1 MWEMLLQRLNHF
13 LKRIFKVGF
22 VRAGG
27 EFEIARKSVISRSRC
42 TIIVDGGANSGQ
54 WSTQVRK
61 NFPEIKIYSFEPL
74 KAPFELLQVNSLN
87 DKNWLIKNEGLGK
100 NDEVLSMYVSSNEG
114 MSSSFKKPTNHLTE
128 FQTVKF
134 GDHQRAQIR
143 RLDTDP
149 DLKGQ
154 TIYLK
159 LDVQGSEWDAIQ
171 GCTGLLNEIT
181 AIEVETTLVSMYE
194 GDLTHYELI
203 PKIISLGF
211 TPYAISPAHKKVDG
225 RCTYMDVI
233 LVRDELLV
241 RNS

>member
-1 MWEMLLQRLNHF
+1 M
-13 LKRIFKVGF
+13 KRFFKIGF

-27 EFEIARKSVISRSRC
+27 EFEVARKSIVSNCRC
-42 TIIVDGGANSGQ
+42 TVIVDGGANSGQ
-54 WSTQVRK
+54 WAIQVRK
-61 NFPEIKIYSFEPL
+61 FFPEIKIYSFEPL
-74 KAPFELLQVNSLN
+74 KESFALLQINSLS

-100 NDEVLSMYVSSNEG
+100 NNEVLSIYVSSNEA

-128 FQTVKF
+128 FPTVKF
-134 GDHQRAQIR
+134 GDTQRAQIR
-143 RLDTDP
+143 RLDADH

-159 LDVQGSEWDAIQ
+159 LDIQGSEWDAIQ
-171 GCTGLLNEIT
+171 GSTGLLNEIA
-181 AIEVETTLVSMYE
+181 AIEVETTLVSMYD

-203 PKIISLGF
+203 PKIIALGF
-211 TPYAISPAHKKVDG
+211 TPFAISPAHKKADG

-233 LVRDELLV
+233 LVRAELLV

>member
-1 MWEMLLQRLNHF
+1 M
-13 LKRIFKVGF
+13 KRIFKVGF

-27 EFEIARKSVISRSRC
+27 DFEIARQTVISRGRC
-42 TIIVDGGANSGQ
+42 SIIVDGGANSGQ

-61 NFPEIKIYSFEPL
+61 HFPNIKIHSFEPL
-74 KAPFELLQVNSLN
+74 KEPFTLLQINSLG
-87 DKNWLIKNEGLGK
+87 DKNWILKNEGLGK
-100 NDEVLSMYVSSNEG
+100 SNESLSMYVASNKG

-128 FQTVKF
+128 FQTVQF
-134 GDHQRAQIR
+134 GDTQRSQIC
-143 RLDTDP
+143 RLDSDL

-154 TIYLK
+154 RIYLK
-159 LDVQGSEWDAIQ
+159 LDIQGSEWDAIQ
-171 GCTGLLNEIT
+171 GSTGLLNEIF

-211 TPYAISPAHKKVDG
+211 SPYAISPAHKRADG

-233 LVRDELLV
+233 LVREELLV